1 MKCKAFKITRRN
13 VKMARVAK
21 VKVDTKDYI
30 NCPIES
36 WNGTTFREYAKHLN
50 ISKYGIPCMS
60 NNVMVEN
67 SMVKNLTKEVGN
79 VVAKKFFEECIK
91 THQGSDKYPTCNVGF
106 MITYMKA
113 SVLPRV
119 MNQEVKKSKIQSLRE
134 QIENEQITDVENY
147 F

>member
-1 MKCKAFKITRRN
+1 M
-13 VKMARVAK
+13 VKEK
-21 VKVDTKDYI
+21 VNTKDFN
-30 NCPIES
+30 NCPIEK

-50 ISKYGIPCMS
+50 VQKYGIPCVS

-67 SMVKNLTKEVGN
+67 AMVKNLTKEVGN
-79 VVAKKFFEECIK
+79 EIVKKFVEECVR
-91 THQGSDKYPTCNVGF
+91 THQGNAKYPTCNLGF

-119 MNQEVKKSKIQSLRE
+119 MQQEVKKSKIQELRE
-134 QIENEQITDVENY
+134 QIQNEQVANVEDY

>member
-1 MKCKAFKITRRN
+1 
-13 VKMARVAK
+13 MAKEK
-21 VKVDTKDYI
+21 VNTKDFV
-30 NCPIES
+30 NCPIEK

-50 ISKYGIPCMS
+50 KEKYGIPCVS

-67 SMVKNLTKEVGN
+67 SMIKNLTKEVGN
-79 VVAKKFFEECIK
+79 EVVKRFIEECVR
-91 THQGSDKYPTCNVGF
+91 THQGNAKYPTCNIGF

-119 MNQEVKKSKIQSLRE
+119 MMGEVKKFKIQTLRE
-134 QIENEQITDVENY
+134 QIQNEQIEDVENY